1 MKFKKIGTKM
11 LVVILPVVILAMLL
25 LTAVIGFSSRDI
37 INDQIDSRM
46 QEELSAQSG
55 VMGEDLHTVSSM
67 AQSISRVV
75 ATTYQTTSMDTYEK
89 MLGELIQDND
99 MVSGSG
105 LWFEPYAYQAD
116 AEYMGPYV
124 YKDGD
129 QLATTYDYSNAEY
142 NYFAQEYYELAKA
155 STEPVFT
162 DPYYDE
168 TSDSIMSTCAMPILV
183 NDQFIGCVTVDIQL
197 DAITTLVDNIKV
209 GDAGR
214 GMLLTAEGVY
224 IGGAAG
230 DKIQN
235 SVVITEDKDAP
246 ALAKAA
252 EKILAGDSGETSYK
266 GSDGQ
271 INLYYSRVDAT
282 GWILII
288 TMPNSELTQPIMQ
301 LLAKLFG
308 ICIVALIVVALV
320 IIFSVNSISKGL
332 NRVKAFAGSLAEGDF
347 TVDPIQVK
355 TQDELGVM
363 GGSLNAMYD
372 SNKDVISNIAE
383 HATDIDEAST
393 KLRSATTELSE
404 NFAEIKK
411 NIEEVNNAM
420 MTTSAAT
427 EEVNASTEEVLS
439 NVNLLTE
446 ETQNSTAM
454 AQEIRGRA
462 KEVGETSRKSFESAS
477 TLAKQFEER
486 LAESI
491 ENAKV
496 VSSIEE
502 MANVISEIAEQIN
515 LLSLNA
521 SIEAARAGEAGKG
534 FAVVASE
541 IGSLATSTAEA
552 VGQIQNTISQ
562 VQTAFDSLTNDAQ
575 NMLGFVVNDVTPD
588 YSNFVEVAKQYGED
602 AASIERTAENI
613 SNMSDNIKQ
622 IMQEVTA
629 AVQSIAEATQDTTEV
644 SGNMTEKVVVV
655 ADHVDNVSE
664 MAEKEDVIA
673 RELTGVVS
681 RFKLE
686 EKEDG
691 EN

>member
-197 DAITTLVDNIKV
+197 DAITTLIDNIKV

-252 EKILAGDSGETSYK
+252 KKILAGDSGETSYK
-266 GSDGQ
+266 GSDR
-271 INLYYSRVDAT
+271 S
-282 GWILII
+282 
-288 TMPNSELTQPIMQ
+288 
-301 LLAKLFG
+301 
-308 ICIVALIVVALV
+308 ICIIPVWML
-320 IIFSVNSISKGL
+320 
-332 NRVKAFAGSLAEGDF
+332 
-347 TVDPIQVK
+347 
-355 TQDELGVM
+355 QDG
-363 GGSLNAMYD
+363 Y
-372 SNKDVISNIAE
+372 
-383 HATDIDEAST
+383 
-393 KLRSATTELSE
+393 
-404 NFAEIKK
+404 
-411 NIEEVNNAM
+411 
-420 MTTSAAT
+420 
-427 EEVNASTEEVLS
+427 
-439 NVNLLTE
+439 
-446 ETQNSTAM
+446 
-454 AQEIRGRA
+454 
-462 KEVGETSRKSFESAS
+462 
-477 TLAKQFEER
+477 
-486 LAESI
+486 
-491 ENAKV
+491 
-496 VSSIEE
+496 
-502 MANVISEIAEQIN
+502 
-515 LLSLNA
+515 
-521 SIEAARAGEAGKG
+521 
-534 FAVVASE
+534 
-541 IGSLATSTAEA
+541 
-552 VGQIQNTISQ
+552 
-562 VQTAFDSLTNDAQ
+562 
-575 NMLGFVVNDVTPD
+575 
-588 YSNFVEVAKQYGED
+588 
-602 AASIERTAENI
+602 
-613 SNMSDNIKQ
+613 
-622 IMQEVTA
+622 
-629 AVQSIAEATQDTTEV
+629 
-644 SGNMTEKVVVV
+644 
-655 ADHVDNVSE
+655 
-664 MAEKEDVIA
+664 
-673 RELTGVVS
+673 
-681 RFKLE
+681 
-686 EKEDG
+686 
-691 EN
+691 